1 MSKATFIE
9 EVVVTDPV
17 SKLPV
22 EVSMFKHENGGIFG
36 IDSSY
41 ITQVLGDEG
50 TPSIND
56 PLEPDEI
63 VILKDI

>member
-1 MSKATFIE
+1 MSKAKFFS
-9 EVVVTDPV
+9 EVIVTDPQ

-41 ITQVLGDEG
+41 ITQVLDGET
-50 TPSIND
+50 TPSVND
-56 PLEPDEI
+56 PLEPNQI
-63 VILKDI
+63 VILKNI